1 MTRETLDQRLE
12 DLLNQ
17 SDGGDVRISYPDGH
31 SEIKDAKVLLIDD
44 IKKLLTD
51 VLEEVKPERLDRSND
66 PWEPKS
72 DGPTLDHNIP
82 TLQAWGY
89 NAAIYE
95 MEANQRELGL

>member
-1 MTRETLDQRLE
+1 MNIDERIDNCMDMGDSLYDQEREA
-12 DLLNQ
+12 
-17 SDGGDVRISYPDGH
+17 
-31 SEIKDAKVLLIDD
+31 IKQ
-44 IKKLLTD
+44 LLTD

-95 MEANQRELGL
+95 MEAKQRELGL